1 MNEVSNL
8 KDLRNYVMKS
18 YEYLMNS
25 CRETG
30 NIQKLEELQKE
41 KDEVELEYD
50 KQIDELERGA

>member
-18 YEYLMNS
+18 YEYLINS
-25 CRETG
+25 CREAG
-30 NIQKLEELQKE
+30 NIQRLEELQKE

-50 KQIDELERGA
+50 EQIEELERGA